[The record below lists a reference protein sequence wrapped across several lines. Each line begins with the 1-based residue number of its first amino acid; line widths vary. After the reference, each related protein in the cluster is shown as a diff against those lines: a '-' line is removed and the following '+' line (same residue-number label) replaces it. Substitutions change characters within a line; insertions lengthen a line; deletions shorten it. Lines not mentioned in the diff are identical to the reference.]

1 MSDWQ
6 ARIAH
11 DARLIILRELARQ
24 VDGRLN
30 AVSIRRV
37 LDAYSIARS
46 AEWIETQLI
55 AMAELEAVTVM
66 RAGEIAIAAI
76 TDRGRDHVE
85 ERIIIAGISRPSDLR
100 G

>member
-6 ARIAH
+6 ARVAQ
-11 DARLIILRELARQ
+11 DARLIILQELVRQ

-30 AVSIRRV
+30 AVSIRRL
-37 LDAYSIARS
+37 LDAYSIVRS
-46 AEWIETQLI
+46 ADWIETQLL
-55 AMAELEAVTVM
+55 AMAELDAVTVSHIG
-66 RAGEIAIAAI
+66 AIAVAAI

-85 ERIIIAGISRPSDLR
+85 QRSVIAGISRPSDLR

>member
-11 DARLIILRELARQ
+11 DARLIILKELVKQ

-30 AVSIRRV
+30 EVSIRRI
-37 LDAYSIARS
+37 LDAYSIVRS

-55 AMAELEAVTVM
+55 AMAELEAVTVQH
-66 RAGEIAIAAI
+66 AGTIAVAAI

-85 ERIIIAGISRPSDLR
+85 QRIVIAGISRPSDVR